1 MKFKYQAE
9 NKNGQKQ
16 KGIVEAT
23 TQRMAVDLLAQN
35 GLAVI
40 SLKEVNQFAFFETLD
55 GIFGGVKAKEFVIFS
70 RQLATLIDSRVPL
83 LNALQ
88 SIAGQTENSNF
99 ALKISS
105 IIVDVDGGSSFS
117 DALSKHPETFS
128 NFYVNMVK
136 AGEASGT
143 LQKTLNDLADNME
156 KNYELTSKLKGAMYY
171 PAFILFAMIAVGFL
185 VMTFVMPKLLEIL
198 VESNV
203 ELPLQTKALIWISGF
218 LVDYWWAIL
227 IAVFFAVF
235 GISYY
240 LKTEDGRKEF
250 DKLILKIP
258 IVKMILKNVYISRF
272 SENLATLIQSGLP
285 ITTALAITSEVV
297 GNEVYREAIRTATE
311 EIKRGGQIAEI
322 FNQYPDLFP
331 PIVVQMIQV
340 GEQTGRVEFALRKV
354 AEFYIRETDNI
365 VKNFSSLVE
374 PILMVFLA
382 IGVGLLV
389 SAVLLPI
396 YQVATSIQ

>member
-1 MKFKYQAE
+1 
-9 NKNGQKQ
+9 
-16 KGIVEAT
+16 
-23 TQRMAVDLLAQN
+23 
-35 GLAVI
+35 
-40 SLKEVNQFAFFETLD
+40 
-55 GIFGGVKAKEFVIFS
+55 
-70 RQLATLIDSRVPL
+70 
-83 LNALQ
+83 
-88 SIAGQTENSNF
+88 
-99 ALKISS
+99 
-105 IIVDVDGGSSFS
+105 
-117 DALSKHPETFS
+117 
-128 NFYVNMVK
+128 
-136 AGEASGT
+136 
-143 LQKTLNDLADNME
+143 
-156 KNYELTSKLKGAMYY
+156 
-171 PAFILFAMIAVGFL
+171 
-185 VMTFVMPKLLEIL
+185 
-198 VESNV
+198 
-203 ELPLQTKALIWISGF
+203 
-218 LVDYWWAIL
+218 
-227 IAVFFAVF
+227 
-235 GISYY
+235 
-240 LKTEDGRKEF
+240 
-250 DKLILKIP
+250 
-258 IVKMILKNVYISRF
+258 MILKNVYISRF

>member
-55 GIFGGVKAKEFVIFS
+55 GIFSGVKAKEFVIFS

-218 LVDYWWAIL
+218 LVNYWWAIL